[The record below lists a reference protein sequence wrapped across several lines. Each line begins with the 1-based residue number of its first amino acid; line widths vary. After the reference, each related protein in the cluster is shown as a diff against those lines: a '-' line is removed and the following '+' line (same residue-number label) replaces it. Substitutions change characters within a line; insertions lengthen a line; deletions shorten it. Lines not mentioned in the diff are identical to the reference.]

1 MSSNL
6 SITAPADGHGSE
18 GHAANPRGVLRKTAT
33 ATEAEAEAPAPAA
46 DPGQRLII
54 EETADGGLVYI
65 VIDRASGAVLAR
77 TSRDDVAQMSQ
88 KADYAAGTL
97 IRAKA

>member
-18 GHAANPRGVLRKTAT
+18 GHAPNPRGLPRRP
-33 ATEAEAEAPAPAA
+33 AEAADGESPAPPA
-46 DPGQRLII
+46 DPGQRLVI
-54 EETADGGLVYI
+54 EETADGGLVYT
-65 VIDRASGAVLAR
+65 VIDRASGAVVAR
-77 TSRDDVAQMSQ
+77 TSREDVALMSG
-88 KADYAAGTL
+88 KPDYAAGAL

>member
-18 GHAANPRGVLRKTAT
+18 GHTPNPRGVLRKTAE
-33 ATEAEAEAPAPAA
+33 ATEEEAPAPAA

-54 EETADGGLVYI
+54 EETAEGGLVYV
-65 VIDRASGAVLAR
+65 VIDRGSGAVLAR

-97 IRAKA
+97 IRARA